1 MYIVTQNKIIN
12 SNLIV
17 EYIVVSKK
25 MIFQSE
31 FKDQFDEVL
40 PKLII
45 AQGYVL
51 KAYSKKCST
60 GNETKGGF
68 ILGTYETEKEA
79 RANLNRILE
88 ALQNG
93 TKVLDFT

>member
-1 MYIVTQNKIIN
+1 MYIVTENKIFN

-40 PKLII
+40 PRLII

-51 KAYSKKCST
+51 KAYSKKCS
-60 GNETKGGF
+60 GGDGTKGGF
-68 ILGTYETEKEA
+68 IVGTYRTEKEA
-79 RANLNRILE
+79 RANLKRILE

-93 TKVLDFT
+93 EKVLNL